1 MTSKSFSFDIVSIID
16 LAEAQ
21 NAVNQAMMEIR
32 QRFDFKNS
40 KSSITLDKKENQLVL
55 TSDNEPKLKSVV
67 DILEGKLVKRKVPLK
82 GLDYGKVEASAG
94 DTVRQVVVIQQG
106 IPQHKAREIAKF
118 VKELGIK
125 KIQSQI
131 QDNQLRI
138 TGKSKDDL
146 QAVITKLKEEDFKIA
161 MTFTNY
167 R

>member
-1 MTSKSFSFDIVSIID
+1 MASKSFSFDIVSVID
-16 LAEAQ
+16 LAEVH

-40 KSSITLDKKENQLVL
+40 QSSITLDQKENQMVLV
-55 TSDNEPKLKSVV
+55 SDNEPKLKSVV
-67 DILEGKLVKRKVPLK
+67 DILTGKLVKRKVPLN

-94 DTVRQVVVIQQG
+94 NTVRQVVGIQQG
-106 IPQHKAREIAKF
+106 IPQDKAREIAKF
-118 VKELGIK
+118 IKGLGIK

-131 QDNQLRI
+131 QDEQLRV

-146 QAVITKLKEEDFKIA
+146 QTVITKLNEEDFKIA
-161 MTFTNY
+161 MSFTNY

>member
-1 MTSKSFSFDIVSIID
+1 MASKSFSFDIVSVID
-16 LAEAQ
+16 LAEVQ

-40 KSSITLDKKENQLVL
+40 QSSISLDKKENRLVL
-55 TSDNEPKLKSVV
+55 VSDNEPKLKSVI
-67 DILEGKLVKRKVPLK
+67 DILEGKLIKRKVPLQ
-82 GLDYGKVEASAG
+82 GLDYGKVETSAG
-94 DTVRQVVVIQQG
+94 NTVRQVAAIQQG
-106 IPQHKAREIAKF
+106 IPQDKAREIAKF
-118 VKELGIK
+118 TKELGIK

-131 QDNQLRI
+131 QDDQLRI

-146 QAVITKLKEEDFKIA
+146 QTVITKLKEEDFKIA